1 MRLVR
6 WNPTAACNTA
16 ATRRPWTADPFFGAM
31 NDFFATENVGN
42 GLDVDI
48 YEKDDHYVLTAELP
62 GVKKEDLKVNVEG
75 DVLMIEAEKRSDYED
90 NKEGVYHSERNFGKF
105 SRSFRL
111 NSQVEGDKIEANFAD
126 GVLSLSLPK
135 REEVKGR
142 SITVK

>member
-6 WNPTAACNTA
+6 WNPKAACNTA
-16 ATRRPWTADPFFGAM
+16 ATRSSWNADPFFGAM

-42 GLDVDI
+42 ALDVDI